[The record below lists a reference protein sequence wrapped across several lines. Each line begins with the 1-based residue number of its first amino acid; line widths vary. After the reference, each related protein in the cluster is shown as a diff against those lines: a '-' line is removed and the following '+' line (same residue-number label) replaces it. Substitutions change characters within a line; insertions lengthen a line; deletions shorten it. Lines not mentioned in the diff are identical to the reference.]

1 MKTNENTN
9 GISIFEKDVAEMIEG
24 GFKPALFPH
33 NSARTLLRL
42 ATLYRVATPFM
53 KLIGSGRIRFQD
65 AVLLTHESNDYIEVD
80 VKFTDLSDDTEEWLC
95 FRVLAAGGHLGEIE
109 RWDFTGPEPWGYLED
124 VANSFDTKVAE
135 IWG

>member
-1 MKTNENTN
+1 MKTNEKTN
-9 GISIFEKDVAEMIEG
+9 GISIFEKDVMEMVLA

-42 ATLYRVATPFM
+42 ATLHRVAKPFFNL
-53 KLIGSGRIRFQD
+53 LITEKIQLED
-65 AVLLTHESNDYIEVD
+65 VVLLTHESNDYIEID

-95 FRVLAAGGHLGEIE
+95 FRVLTASGHLGEIE